1 MNFYCG
7 WEVFTLAGKELER
20 YEGEIANIIYH
31 NEDNGYKVVEFEN
44 DDQCFVAV
52 GYLHGVAVGERVIL
66 TGSWINHSVY
76 GEQLKVVM
84 FEKKQPTTA
93 ESIYKYLASG
103 IIKGVRESTAKKIVE
118 MYGEESLDII
128 ANHPAK
134 LAKIRGISI
143 DKALA
148 VQACYNEQVGASAL
162 VMFLQNHGVSVNIAS
177 KVYKTFGSAAV
188 DFINSNPY
196 ILCDEIDGISF
207 KTADT
212 IARRMNVSAS
222 DVNRLKSGT
231 MYTLRYNTQFG
242 HSYLPYNDLEAGAAD
257 MLRCSCEDVEG
268 AISALIKDGK
278 VQCETLDGVCRVY
291 CTSHYMCEM
300 GVAQKLAQLNSLSY
314 DYKDDEI
321 EKQINIVEK
330 TQDITFAQLQRE
342 AVRCALKYSV
352 LVITGGPGTGKT
364 TIINGIIDL
373 MHTNG
378 LSVTLTAPTGRA
390 AKRMSQVC
398 HCEAKTIHRLL
409 GAGFGD
415 VGDEVVFKVDED
427 TPIESDVI
435 IVDEM
440 SMVDIVLMS
449 NLLRAIKPG
458 TRLVLVGDV
467 NQLPSVGPGNVLKDI
482 IDSQTIKVIR
492 LSQIFRQ
499 AKESMIVLNAHAVN
513 NGKYP
518 LCNVKDKDFFYASFS
533 DANEGYEYIL
543 SLCSERLPNKYGCN
557 PFDIQVLSASK
568 KGINGVHNL
577 NIGLQNLLNPPEE
590 GKKEKQYGDT
600 LFRVGDKV
608 MQTKN
613 NYDIPWT
620 AADGSVGNGIFNGDV
635 GVVENIDDTVGTLA
649 VVYDEDKYVVYDSK
663 ELDEIDLAYCV
674 TVHKS
679 QGSEFP
685 VVVMPLYDVP
695 YMLINRNLFYTGI
708 TRARDLVV
716 LVGREDIMRKMVDNN
731 RENRRYSGLRDR
743 LIYEHNQTYQKDF

>member
-1 MNFYCG
+1 MA
-7 WEVFTLAGKELER
+7 EKELER
-20 YEGEIANIIYH
+20 YEGEIVNIIYQ

-44 DDQCFVAV
+44 NDESFVAV
-52 GYLHGVAVGERVIL
+52 GYLHGVAVGESVIL
-66 TGSWINHSVY
+66 TGSWINHSTY
-76 GEQLKVVM
+76 GEQLKVAM

-93 ESIYKYLASG
+93 EAIYKYLASG

-118 MYGEESLDII
+118 QFGEESLDII

-134 LAKIRGISI
+134 LAKIRGISM
-143 DKALA
+143 DKALS
-148 VQACYNEQVGASAL
+148 VQACYNEQVGASTL

-177 KVYKTFGSAAV
+177 KVYKTFGSASV
-188 DFINSNPY
+188 EFITGNPY

-207 KTADT
+207 KTADI
-212 IARRMNVSAS
+212 IAHSMNISEA
-222 DVNRLKSGT
+222 DANRLKSGT
-231 MYTLRYNTQFG
+231 MYTLKYNTQFG
-242 HSYLPYNDLEAGAAD
+242 HSYLPYGDLVAGAAE
-257 MLRCSCEDVEG
+257 MLRCQRADVEC
-268 AISALIKDGK
+268 AVSALEEDGR
-278 VQCETLDGVCRVY
+278 VHIETVGGVCRVY
-291 CTSHYMCEM
+291 CMSHYMCEQ
-300 GVAQKLAQLNSLSY
+300 GVAEKLAELNRLSY
-314 DYKDDEI
+314 DFKDSDI
-321 EKQINIVEK
+321 EKQIDIVEK
-330 TQDITFAQLQRE
+330 TQDITFAELQRE

-373 MHTNG
+373 MHANG

-409 GAGFGD
+409 EAGFGD
-415 VGDEVVFKVDED
+415 VEDEVTFKVDED
-427 TPIESDVI
+427 KPIESDVI
-435 IVDEM
+435 IVDEV

-449 NLLRAIKPG
+449 SLLRAIKPG

-482 IDSQTIKVIR
+482 IESKTIKVIR
-492 LSQIFRQ
+492 LSEIFRQ

-513 NGKYP
+513 NGEYP
-518 LCNVKDKDFFYASFS
+518 LCNVKDKDFYYASFP

-543 SLCSERLPNKYGCN
+543 SLCSMRLPNKYGYN

-568 KGINGVHNL
+568 KGINGVYNL
-577 NIGLQNLLNPPEE
+577 NKGLQDLLNPPED
-590 GKKEKQYGDT
+590 GKKEKMYGDT

-620 AADGSVGNGIFNGDV
+620 AADGTVGNGVFNGDV
-635 GVVENIDDTVGTLA
+635 GIIENIDDSVGTLA
-649 VVYDEDKYVVYDSK
+649 VVYDDDKYVVYDSK

-708 TRARDLVV
+708 TRAKDLVV

-731 RENRRYSGLRDR
+731 RENRRYSGLKDR
-743 LIYEHNQTYQKDF
+743 LINEKSHIDQINF

>member
-1 MNFYCG
+1 MA
-7 WEVFTLAGKELER
+7 EKELER
-20 YEGEIANIIYH
+20 YEGEIVNIIYQ

-44 DDQCFVAV
+44 DDESFVAV
-52 GYLHGVAVGERVIL
+52 GYLHGVAVGENVIL
-66 TGSWINHSVY
+66 TGSWINHSTY

-93 ESIYKYLASG
+93 ESIYRYLASG

-118 MYGEESLDII
+118 MFGEESLDVI

-134 LAKIRGISI
+134 LARIRGISM
-143 DKALA
+143 DKALS
-148 VQACYNEQVGASAL
+148 VQACYNEQVGASTL

-177 KVYKTFGSAAV
+177 RVYKTFGSAAV
-188 DFINSNPY
+188 EFINNNPY

-207 KTADT
+207 KTADA
-212 IARRMNVSAS
+212 IAQRMNISPS
-222 DVNRLKSGT
+222 DNNRLKSGT

-242 HSYLPYNDLEAGAAD
+242 HSYLPYNDLVAVAAD
-257 MLRCSCEDVEG
+257 MLHCNREDVEY
-268 AISALIKDGK
+268 AISGLMEEGK
-278 VQCETLDGVCRVY
+278 VHTETADGICRVY
-291 CTSHYMCEM
+291 CMSHYMCEQ
-300 GVAQKLAQLNSLSY
+300 GVAEKLAELNRLSY
-314 DYKDDEI
+314 DYKDEDI
-321 EKQINIVEK
+321 EKQIDIVEK
-330 TQDITFAQLQRE
+330 TQDITFAELQRE

-373 MHTNG
+373 MHANG

-398 HCEAKTIHRLL
+398 RCEAKTIHRLL
-409 GAGFGD
+409 EAGFGD
-415 VGDEVVFKVDED
+415 IGDEVTFKVDED
-427 TPIESDVI
+427 KPIESDVI

-449 NLLRAIKPG
+449 SLLRAIKPG

-482 IDSQTIKVIR
+482 IDSGTVEVIR
-492 LSQIFRQ
+492 LSEIFRQ
-499 AKESMIVLNAHAVN
+499 AKESMIVLNAHSVN
-513 NGKYP
+513 NGEYP
-518 LCNVKDKDFFYASFS
+518 VCNVKDKDFYYASFP
-533 DANEGYEYIL
+533 DADAGYEYIL
-543 SLCSERLPNKYGCN
+543 SLCSMRLPNKYGYN

-577 NIGLQNLLNPPEE
+577 NKGLQDLLNPPDDS
-590 GKKEKQYGDT
+590 KKEKLYGDT

-608 MQTKN
+608 MQIKN

-620 AADGSVGNGIFNGDV
+620 AADGTVGNGIFNGDV
-635 GVVENIDDTVGTLA
+635 GIIENIDDSVGTLA

-731 RENRRYSGLRDR
+731 RENKRYSGLKDR
-743 LIYEHNQTYQKDF
+743 LINEHNQTDQINF